1 MAQTLHT
8 RSQGKNRDLQN
19 IGPVRAEMG
28 AGPEAQEERAEGNM
42 VETRVRGSDQEAGCG
57 ERGAGRMGW
66 RTRRVFKHS

>member
-8 RSQGKNRDLQN
+8 QSQGKNRELQN

-42 VETRVRGSDQEAGCG
+42 VETRVRGSDQEPVCR